1 MRIVHT
7 TLRYPPA
14 SGGAETY
21 VRDIVERT
29 RDIEAGRDVRVLT
42 SKMRTHG
49 PISELDP
56 GLLLDDP
63 PYVQRLHHASTPG
76 ISYPRLQA
84 LRYYLGHHKPDIIHG
99 YGFWYQPA
107 DTAAR
112 YALQHHIP
120 FIFHPIYYE
129 NEIRQKAVWQLY
141 KRTIGRKTFATA
153 DVVVVISPYEQQ
165 LIEQAGFLVNR
176 FELIPPGIDVSRF
189 ETQRISP
196 FLKRDIF
203 GRIMLS
209 VSRIAESKGIQD
221 IIAILPDAIRAIPDL
236 QYVIVGEDFGYMET
250 LKQQAKSSGVA
261 DRVHFLGKVD
271 ESELIGAYQHA
282 DIFVHPS
289 HYEAFG
295 IVVAEAL
302 AAGTPVVA
310 RNVSAIPFVAPHR
323 EAGLLCS
330 TNEEFTQAI
339 ISLISDQKM
348 SQQYGV
354 FGKAHVTEE
363 FSWDV
368 VIKKVVA
375 LYHSLL
381 PELFE

>member
-7 TLRYPPA
+7 ALRYPPA

-21 VRDIVERT
+21 IQNIVERT

-42 SKMRTHG
+42 SRMRTHG

-56 GLLLDDP
+56 ELLVDDP
-63 PYVQRLHHASTPG
+63 PYVQRLHHASTLG

-84 LRYYLGHHKPDIIHG
+84 LRYYLGHHKPDVLHG

-112 YALQHHIP
+112 YALHHHIP

-141 KRTIGRKTFATA
+141 KQVIGRKTFATA
-153 DVVVVISPYEQQ
+153 DIVVVISPQEQQ
-165 LIEQAGFLVNR
+165 LIEQAGFPVNR
-176 FELIPPGIDVSRF
+176 FELIPPGIDTSRF
-189 ETQRISP
+189 ETTCPNP
-196 FLKRDIF
+196 FMEREIAGPIL
-203 GRIMLS
+203 LS

-221 IIAILPDAIRAIPDL
+221 IIAILPDIIRIVPDL
-236 QYVIVGEDFGYMET
+236 QYVIVGEDFGYRET
-250 LKQQAKSSGVA
+250 LLQQANIVGVS
-261 DRVHFLGKVD
+261 DHLHFLGKVSD
-271 ESELIGAYQHA
+271 TELAGAYQHA
-282 DIFVHPS
+282 DVFVHPS

-310 RNVSAIPFVAPHR
+310 RNASAIPFVAPH
-323 EAGLLCS
+323 EKAGLLCS
-330 TNEEFTQAI
+330 TSEEFTRSITTLLQNPG
-339 ISLISDQKM
+339 LR
-348 SQQYGV
+348 QQYGAQGKQRV
-354 FGKAHVTEE
+354 VKEFG
-363 FSWDV
+363 WDK

-375 LYHSLL
+375 LYDSLDK
-381 PELFE
+381 